1 MIRSM
6 TGFSEG
12 RFEEESFRLSL
23 SLRST
28 NHRYFDLQIRLPR
41 SLAKFEG
48 RIRKI
53 LKEGCVRGHIEVGV
67 SLEQIR
73 ETQLRVDR
81 DLFDSYLKVCLEL
94 RKEFKLSQEPDLA
107 KLIQSPG
114 VIGSA
119 NGEIDASQ
127 WDRIAEALEGLTGQ
141 ALTDLNEMR
150 ETEGA
155 ALGKDMRG
163 RLERIRELNRQVESL
178 SAEVP
183 TRAHRKIESRIRKV
197 LTQLEIE
204 PQRLA
209 QEAALL
215 ASQSDICEE
224 VARLTSHLDQAATL
238 LASKRET
245 GKKLDFL
252 LQEMNRE
259 ANTILSKTGG
269 SADDGLEITRLA
281 VEIKSEIEKVREQA
295 QNIE

>member
-41 SLAKFEG
+41 ALAKSEG

-81 DLFDSYLKVCLEL
+81 ELFDSYLKVCLEL

-114 VIGSA
+114 VIGSS

-127 WDRIAEALEGLTGQ
+127 LDRIAEALEGLTGQ
-141 ALTDLNEMR
+141 ALTDLNGMR

-155 ALGKDMRG
+155 ALEKDMRS
-163 RLERIRELNRQVESL
+163 RLERIRELNRQVELL

-183 TRAHRKIESRIRKV
+183 TRALRKIESRIRKV

-215 ASQSDICEE
+215 ASQCDICEE
-224 VARLTSHLDQAATL
+224 VARLTSHLDQAGIL
-238 LASKRET
+238 LASERET

-269 SADDGLEITRLA
+269 SAVEGLEITRLA

>member
-12 RFEEESFRLSL
+12 RFEGESFRLSL

-41 SLAKFEG
+41 ALAKFEG
-48 RIRKI
+48 RVRRI
-53 LKEGCVRGHIEVGV
+53 LKEGYARGHIEVGV
-67 SLEQIR
+67 ALEQIR
-73 ETQLRVDR
+73 ETQLCVNRQ
-81 DLFDSYLKVCLEL
+81 LFDSYLKVCLDL

-119 NGEIDASQ
+119 NGEMDASQ
-127 WDRIAEALEGLTGQ
+127 LDRIAEALEGLTLQ
-141 ALTDLNEMR
+141 ALTDLNGMR

-155 ALGKDMRG
+155 ALEKDLRN

-183 TRAHRKIESRIRKV
+183 TRAHRKIESRIRTV
-197 LTQLEIE
+197 LTQVEIE

-209 QEAALL
+209 QETALL

-224 VARLTSHLDQAATL
+224 VARLTSHLDQAVPL
-238 LASKRET
+238 LASKGET

-269 SADDGLEITRLA
+269 SAEDGLEITRLA
-281 VEIKSEIEKVREQA
+281 VEIKSEIEKIREQA